1 MLYSRI
7 FYIYITTRQYFDK
20 HREMDAYR
28 VIGALSMV
36 WTLTL
41 ICIFI
46 AETPSMSEE
55 LMLLGLLTICTTI
68 L

>member
-1 MLYSRI
+1 
-7 FYIYITTRQYFDK
+7 
-20 HREMDAYR
+20 MDAHS
-28 VIGALSMV
+28 VINTLSMV
-36 WTLTL
+36 WTLAL